1 MVPTRAA
8 VPIRVNGSPEMGVD
22 KSDKDVTQ
30 TQAKHTGSSRR
41 RSADRTPEA
50 SRPAGATAAAP
61 LTSVSEDARRVK
73 AAVLAGRRD
82 QARDAFAELVS
93 AHQRPAMRLALYLLR
108 DATEADE
115 AVQDAFVKVFTHITA
130 YREDL
135 PFEAWFTRILAN
147 TCRDRKKARRRRERW
162 EVVGLDRHPE
172 YGARVD
178 TTPARGPSPEEA
190 LLGDERRRELLAA
203 IDTLPERQ
211 REVLLLCHAEGQ
223 SPREVSE
230 LTGLNESTVRVHL
243 FRALQKLR
251 GVLEDGRVRR

>member
-1 MVPTRAA
+1 
-8 VPIRVNGSPEMGVD
+8 MGVD
-22 KSDKDVTQ
+22 KNDKSVTG
-30 TQAKHTGSSRR
+30 TPAKRIGSARSR
-41 RSADRTPEA
+41 SGDRPLEV
-50 SRPAGATAAAP
+50 SRPAGTPAAAS
-61 LTSVSEDARRVK
+61 LTTVSEDARRVK

-82 QARDAFAELVS
+82 QARDAFSDLVS
-93 AHQRPAMRLALYLLR
+93 GYQRQATRLALYLMR

-162 EVVGLDRHPE
+162 EVLGLDRHPE

-223 SPREVSE
+223 SPREVGE

-243 FRALQKLR
+243 FRALRKLR

>member
-1 MVPTRAA
+1 
-8 VPIRVNGSPEMGVD
+8 MGVD
-22 KSDKDVTQ
+22 KGDGDVTGR
-30 TQAKHTGSSRR
+30 QATRIGSSTPRSVDRR
-41 RSADRTPEA
+41 AEV
-50 SRPAGATAAAP
+50 SRAVATLNGPP

-82 QARDAFAELVS
+82 QARDAFSSLVT
-93 AHQRPAMRLALYLLR
+93 AYQRQAMRLALYLLR
-108 DATEADE
+108 DATDADE

-162 EVVGLDRHPE
+162 EVTGLDRNPE
-172 YGARVD
+172 YGSRVD
-178 TTPARGPSPEEA
+178 TAPAAGPSPEEA
-190 LLGDERRRELLAA
+190 LLGSELRRELLEA

-223 SPREVSE
+223 SPREVGE

-243 FRALQKLR
+243 FRALRKLR
-251 GVLEDGRVRR
+251 HVLEDSRVRR

>member
-1 MVPTRAA
+1 
-8 VPIRVNGSPEMGVD
+8 MGVD
-22 KSDKDVTQ
+22 KDDRDVTGR
-30 TQAKHTGSSRR
+30 QATRIGSSTP
-41 RSADRTPEA
+41 RSADRPVDV
-50 SRPAGATAAAP
+50 SRPIATLTGPP

-73 AAVLAGRRD
+73 AAVLAGRRE
-82 QARDAFAELVS
+82 QAREAFSDLVS
-93 AHQRPAMRLALYLLR
+93 GYQRQAMRLALYLLR
-108 DATEADE
+108 DATDADE

-172 YGARVD
+172 YGSRVD

-190 LLGDERRRELLAA
+190 LLGTELRRELLEA

-223 SPREVSE
+223 SPREVGE

-243 FRALQKLR
+243 FRALRKLR
-251 GVLEDGRVRR
+251 HVLEDSRVRR

>member
-1 MVPTRAA
+1 
-8 VPIRVNGSPEMGVD
+8 MGVD
-22 KSDKDVTQ
+22 TGDKDVTG
-30 TQAKHTGSSRR
+30 TQATRLSSSKP
-41 RSADRTPEA
+41 RSGDR
-50 SRPAGATAAAP
+50 AGDVSHPPVTVHAAP
-61 LTSVSEDARRVK
+61 TSAVSDDARRVK

-82 QARDAFAELVS
+82 LARDAFADLV
-93 AHQRPAMRLALYLLR
+93 AGYQRQATRLALYLLR
-108 DATEADE
+108 DATDADE

-147 TCRDRKKARRRRERW
+147 TCRDRKKTRRRRERW
-162 EVVGLDRHPE
+162 EVTGLDRHPE

-178 TTPARGPSPEEA
+178 TTPAQTPSPEDL
-190 LLGDERRRELLAA
+190 LLGDERRRELLRA

-223 SPREVSE
+223 SPREVGE

-243 FRALQKLR
+243 FRALRKLR
-251 GVLEDGRVRR
+251 VVLEASRARR